1 MYINYNN
8 LPAKYTMTETR
19 GRALLISN
27 EFRQS
32 DGSYRRGSEHDY
44 RNMRALLVRMG
55 FIVVGDHKSY
65 TAQVFVYTLFVTE

>member
-1 MYINYNN
+1 
-8 LPAKYTMTETR
+8 MTETR

-44 RNMRALLVRMG
+44 RNMSALLVRMG
-55 FIVVGDHKSY
+55 FIVVGDHQSY
-65 TAQVFVYTLFVTE
+65 TAQVFVYTLEEESICIYC